1 MPEPLELT
9 EPVVNY
15 EFIRMPDSTG
25 FGDYTESGQVIPVSY
40 QGQPG
45 SFTHQM
51 FLNDHPP
58 IAGGRELWG
67 FPKKLAQ
74 PKLAVEIDTLVG
86 TLNYGSVRIATG
98 TMGYKHR
105 ALDIAVEA
113 RKLAAPNFLL
123 KIIPHVDGTPRIC
136 ELVRYHLED
145 ITVKGAWTGP
155 AALDLYSHALAPVAE
170 LPVLQVLSAKHIVAD
185 LTLGLGTVVHDYLS
199 PSASR
204 PTTRDRLRDL
214 DRSERRLIGSAATS
228 GVWKMLNVMREQI
241 SPVPQQIKP
250 LPYDVVALVL
260 QGGGALGA
268 YQAGVY
274 EGLHEAGIRPNWLA
288 GISIGALNAAIIA
301 GSPEAERVG
310 RLREFWETICA
321 CPMEWPAGEGLADAL
336 PFAFDLRSLH
346 NAMAATRALFQGQ
359 PGFFKPRF
367 PSPLWSP
374 FSGDAATSFYD
385 TAPLQ
390 QTLERLVDFDRLNS
404 GEVRVSVGAVNVRT
418 GNLTY
423 FDTAERRLGPK
434 HFMASGAL
442 PPGFP
447 AVEIEGEHYWDGG
460 VVSNTPL
467 SRVLSSEPC
476 DTLTFQIDLWSARG
490 RVPHDMMEVSSRQKD
505 IQYSSR
511 TRAITDHAMRMQKMR
526 QALQRT
532 IERLPESAKQDPEI
546 RAIADMARHRSY
558 NIIHLIYQSKIYEG
572 HSKDYEFGLSAMRAH
587 WQSGLDDIR
596 RTLADP
602 RRLDPPAPELGIV
615 THDVHRRD

>member
-1 MPEPLELT
+1 
-9 EPVVNY
+9 
-15 EFIRMPDSTG
+15 
-25 FGDYTESGQVIPVSY
+25 
-40 QGQPG
+40 
-45 SFTHQM
+45 
-51 FLNDHPP
+51 
-58 IAGGRELWG
+58 
-67 FPKKLAQ
+67 
-74 PKLAVEIDTLVG
+74 
-86 TLNYGSVRIATG
+86 
-98 TMGYKHR
+98 
-105 ALDIAVEA
+105 
-113 RKLAAPNFLL
+113 
-123 KIIPHVDGTPRIC
+123 
-136 ELVRYHLED
+136 
-145 ITVKGAWTGP
+145 
-155 AALDLYSHALAPVAE
+155 
-170 LPVLQVLSAKHIVAD
+170 
-185 LTLGLGTVVHDYLS
+185 
-199 PSASR
+199 
-204 PTTRDRLRDL
+204 
-214 DRSERRLIGSAATS
+214 
-228 GVWKMLNVMREQI
+228 MLNVIREQI
-241 SPVPQQIKP
+241 NPVTQQVKP

-288 GISIGALNAAIIA
+288 GISIGALNTAIIA

-321 CPMEWPAGEGLADAL
+321 APVEWPSGEGLADAM

-346 NAMAATRALFQGQ
+346 NAMAAMRALFQGQ

-374 FSGDAATSFYD
+374 FSGDASTSFYD

-390 QTLERLVDFDRLNS
+390 RTLERLVDFDRLNS
-404 GEVRVSVGAVNVRT
+404 GQVRVSVGAVNVRT

-447 AVEIEGEHYWDGG
+447 SVEIDGEHYWDGG
-460 VVSNTPL
+460 MVSNTPL
-467 SRVLSSEPC
+467 SRVLSSEPR
-476 DTLTFQIDLWSARG
+476 DTLTFQIDLWSAKG
-490 RVPHDMMEVSSRQKD
+490 RVPRDLMELSSRQKD

-511 TRAITDHAMRMQKMR
+511 TRAITDHATRMQKMR

-532 IERLPESAKQDPEI
+532 IEKLPKSAKEDPEF
-546 RAIADMARHRSY
+546 RAIADMARHCSC

-572 HSKDYEFGLSAMRAH
+572 QSKDYEFGLSAMRAH

>member
-1 MPEPLELT
+1 
-9 EPVVNY
+9 
-15 EFIRMPDSTG
+15 
-25 FGDYTESGQVIPVSY
+25 
-40 QGQPG
+40 
-45 SFTHQM
+45 
-51 FLNDHPP
+51 
-58 IAGGRELWG
+58 
-67 FPKKLAQ
+67 
-74 PKLAVEIDTLVG
+74 
-86 TLNYGSVRIATG
+86 
-98 TMGYKHR
+98 
-105 ALDIAVEA
+105 
-113 RKLAAPNFLL
+113 
-123 KIIPHVDGTPRIC
+123 
-136 ELVRYHLED
+136 
-145 ITVKGAWTGP
+145 
-155 AALDLYSHALAPVAE
+155 
-170 LPVLQVLSAKHIVAD
+170 
-185 LTLGLGTVVHDYLS
+185 
-199 PSASR
+199 
-204 PTTRDRLRDL
+204 
-214 DRSERRLIGSAATS
+214 
-228 GVWKMLNVMREQI
+228 MLNVVREQGN
-241 SPVPQQIKP
+241 PVSQQVKP
-250 LPYDVVALVL
+250 MRYDVVALVL

-321 CPMEWPAGEGLADAL
+321 CPMGWPAGEALADTM

-346 NAMAATRALFQGQ
+346 NAMAAMRALFQGQ

-374 FSGDAATSFYD
+374 FSGDASTSFYD

-390 QTLERLVDFDRLNS
+390 RTLERLVDFDRLNS
-404 GEVRVSVGAVNVRT
+404 GKVRVSVGAVNVRT

-447 AVEIEGEHYWDGG
+447 AVEIDGEHYWDGG
-460 VVSNTPL
+460 MVSNTPL
-467 SRVLSSEPC
+467 SRVLSGEPC
-476 DTLTFQIDLWSARG
+476 DTLTFQIDLWSAKG
-490 RVPHDMMEVSSRQKD
+490 RVPYDMMEVSSRQKD

-546 RAIADMARHRSY
+546 RAIADMARHRSC

-572 HSKDYEFGLSAMRAH
+572 QSKDYEFGLSAMRAH

-596 RTLADP
+596 RTLAEP
-602 RRLDPPAPELGIV
+602 CRLDPPAPELGIV

>member
-1 MPEPLELT
+1 M
-9 EPVVNY
+9 
-15 EFIRMPDSTG
+15 
-25 FGDYTESGQVIPVSY
+25 
-40 QGQPG
+40 
-45 SFTHQM
+45 
-51 FLNDHPP
+51 
-58 IAGGRELWG
+58 
-67 FPKKLAQ
+67 
-74 PKLAVEIDTLVG
+74 
-86 TLNYGSVRIATG
+86 
-98 TMGYKHR
+98 
-105 ALDIAVEA
+105 
-113 RKLAAPNFLL
+113 L
-123 KIIPHVDGTPRIC
+123 K
-136 ELVRYHLED
+136 
-145 ITVKGAWTGP
+145 
-155 AALDLYSHALAPVAE
+155 
-170 LPVLQVLSAKHIVAD
+170 
-185 LTLGLGTVVHDYLS
+185 
-199 PSASR
+199 
-204 PTTRDRLRDL
+204 
-214 DRSERRLIGSAATS
+214 
-228 GVWKMLNVMREQI
+228 VMREQI
-241 SPVPQQIKP
+241 SSVPQASTP
-250 LPYDVVALVL
+250 LPYDIVALVL

-301 GSPEAERVG
+301 GSPEDQRVE

-321 CPMEWPAGEGLADAL
+321 CPAGWPAGEGLADAL
-336 PFAFDLRSLH
+336 PFAFDMRSLH
-346 NAMAATRALFQGQ
+346 NAMAAMRALFQGQ

-367 PSPLWSP
+367 PSPFWSP

-390 QTLERLVDFDRLNS
+390 RTLEKLVDFDRLNA

-423 FDTAERRLGPK
+423 FDTTEHKLGPK

-442 PPGFP
+442 PPGFA

-460 VVSNTPL
+460 VVWNTPL
-467 SRVLSSEPC
+467 SRVLSSEPR
-476 DTLTFQIDLWSARG
+476 DTLTFQVDLWSARG

-511 TRAITDHAMRMQKMR
+511 TRAITDQALRMQKMR
-526 QALQRT
+526 QALQRA
-532 IERLPESAKQDPEI
+532 IQELPERARQDPEI
-546 RAIADMARHRSY
+546 RAIADMARHRAY

-572 HSKDYEFGLSAMRAH
+572 QSKDYEFGLSAMRAH

>member
-1 MPEPLELT
+1 
-9 EPVVNY
+9 
-15 EFIRMPDSTG
+15 
-25 FGDYTESGQVIPVSY
+25 
-40 QGQPG
+40 
-45 SFTHQM
+45 
-51 FLNDHPP
+51 
-58 IAGGRELWG
+58 
-67 FPKKLAQ
+67 
-74 PKLAVEIDTLVG
+74 
-86 TLNYGSVRIATG
+86 
-98 TMGYKHR
+98 
-105 ALDIAVEA
+105 
-113 RKLAAPNFLL
+113 
-123 KIIPHVDGTPRIC
+123 
-136 ELVRYHLED
+136 
-145 ITVKGAWTGP
+145 
-155 AALDLYSHALAPVAE
+155 
-170 LPVLQVLSAKHIVAD
+170 
-185 LTLGLGTVVHDYLS
+185 
-199 PSASR
+199 
-204 PTTRDRLRDL
+204 
-214 DRSERRLIGSAATS
+214 
-228 GVWKMLNVMREQI
+228 MLNVIREQI
-241 SPVPQQIKP
+241 DPVTQLEKP

-301 GSPEAERVG
+301 GSPEGERVQ

-321 CPMEWPAGEGLADAL
+321 FSIEWPAGEGLANAL
-336 PFAFDLRSLH
+336 PFAFDISSVR
-346 NAMAATRALFQGQ
+346 NAIAATRALVHGQ

-390 QTLERLVDFDRLNS
+390 LTLERLVDFDRLNS

-423 FDTAERRLGPK
+423 FDTSERRLGAK

-447 AVEIEGEHYWDGG
+447 AVEIDGEHYWDGG

-467 SRVLSSEPC
+467 SRVLSGEPC
-476 DTLTFQIDLWSARG
+476 DTLTFQIDLWSAKG
-490 RVPHDMMEVSSRQKD
+490 RVPNDMMEVSSRQKD

-511 TRAITDHAMRMQKMR
+511 TRAITDHMMRMQKMR
-526 QALQRT
+526 QALTRT
-532 IERLPESAKQDPEI
+532 MEKLPASAKNDPEI
-546 RAIADMARHRSY
+546 RAIADLARHRSY

-572 HSKDYEFGLSAMRAH
+572 HSRDYEFGLSAMRKH

-596 RTLADP
+596 RTLAEP
-602 RRLDPPAPELGIV
+602 RRLDRPAPELGMV